1 MSPADKRYLEV
12 NRRRDKI
19 SRRYAR
25 ELTEE
30 IFKANEKYARAVD
43 VSDLNNV
50 RFPINY
56 PETKVTKI
64 VEELYYDAGYIFA
77 NQFIKD
83 YFKGKFKSDLSDG
96 IPKVQWMTDAI
107 ARYLLTNISDI
118 RTIDLTSAESVQA
131 LINSIVQDAIQEGK
145 GVKEVERALKT
156 NKFLATLRRT
166 SRFQAERI
174 ARTETLSA
182 ASHGEFISTQHLF
195 EEYGVTME
203 KYWIAKKQP
212 GVTRNSHM
220 SMKRSE
226 SIGAN
231 EDFKV
236 GNSLMKY
243 PGDRR
248 GGASEVINC
257 RCALGWRRIE
267 GPTEEELS

>member
-30 IFKANEKYARAVD
+30 IYKANEKYANAVD
-43 VSDLNNV
+43 VNDLNNV
-50 RFPINY
+50 KFPINY
-56 PETKVTKI
+56 PDTKVVKI

-107 ARYLLTNISDI
+107 AQYLAANINEI

-131 LINSIVQDAIQEGK
+131 LINSVVNDAIQEGK
-145 GVKEVERALKT
+145 GVNEVKKALKT
-156 NKFLATLRRT
+156 NKFLANLRRT

-203 KYWIAKKQP
+203 KYWIAKKDSR
-212 GVTRNSHM
+212 TRNAHNE
-220 SMKRSE
+220 MKRSE

-231 EDFKV
+231 QDFNV
-236 GNSLMKY
+236 GGAPMKY
-243 PGDRR
+243 PGDRK
-248 GGASEVINC
+248 GGAKNVINC

-267 GPTEEELS
+267 GPEEE

>member
-43 VSDLNNV
+43 VSNLNNV

-77 NQFIKD
+77 NQFVND

-107 ARYLLTNISDI
+107 AQYLLTNISDI
-118 RTIDLTSAESVQA
+118 RTIDLTSSESVQA
-131 LINSIVQDAIQEGK
+131 LINSIVQDAIQDGK

-156 NKFLATLRRT
+156 NKFLANLRRT

-182 ASHGEFISTQHLF
+182 ASYGEFMSTEHLF
-195 EEYGVTME
+195 QEYGVTME
-203 KYWIAKKQP
+203 KYWIAKKDAR
-212 GVTRNSHM
+212 TRNAHNE
-220 SMKRSE
+220 MKRSE
-226 SIGAN
+226 SIGAK
-231 EDFKV
+231 EDFDV
-236 GNSLMKY
+236 GGAKMQF
-243 PGDRR
+243 PGDRK
-248 GGASEVINC
+248 GGPNNVINC